1 MRTLLLSTLALVL
14 VSASGCSA
22 EGKFCDKMK
31 SLYGDDMKDCE
42 TDALPEVKA
51 QCKEP
56 EKVFECIDGAK
67 DKEAADACWKEK
79 CEKK

>member
-1 MRTLLLSTLALVL
+1 MRTLLLSTLTLALVSL
-14 VSASGCSA
+14 SACSS
-22 EGKFCDKMK
+22 EGKFCDKMR

-56 EKVFECIDGAK
+56 EKVFECVADAK
-67 DKEAADACWKEK
+67 DKEAADKCWKEK